1 MFDVEADELGI
12 VEINT
17 TEDDLRALPG
27 VIDAGVVNGYQISS
41 PDKENFFIRF
51 AVTAESLRQ
60 LRTRVATALSTLD
73 YRITA
78 RPEPAGAE

>member
-1 MFDVEADELGI
+1 MEADELGI

-27 VIDAGVVNGYQISS
+27 VIDAGVINGYQISS
-41 PDKENFFIRF
+41 LDKENFFIRF

-60 LRTRVATALSTLD
+60 LRTRVATTLSTLD

-78 RPEPAGAE
+78 QPEPAGTE